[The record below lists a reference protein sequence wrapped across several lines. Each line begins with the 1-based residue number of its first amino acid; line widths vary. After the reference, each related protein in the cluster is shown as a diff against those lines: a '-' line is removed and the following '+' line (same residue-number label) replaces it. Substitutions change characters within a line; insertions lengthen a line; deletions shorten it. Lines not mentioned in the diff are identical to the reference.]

1 MARRIFFLILTV
13 LILPSP
19 TLEFLFNAK
28 VLSPSSNVHVDV
40 VNYVKGSIESHHEQF
55 HHSWRDYSILLLLV
69 IVLGTCFLSCCGIGI
84 YCIYRNLL
92 VRIQD
97 TSSPNLKN
105 PCSGPIRNLP

>member
-1 MARRIFFLILTV
+1 MVRRISFSILSV

-28 VLSPSSNVHVDV
+28 VLSPSPNVHVDV
-40 VNYVKGSIESHHEQF
+40 VNYVTGSIQSHHEQF

-69 IVLGTCFLSCCGIGI
+69 MVFGTCFLSCCGIGI

-92 VRIQD
+92 IRIQD
-97 TSSPNLKN
+97 TASPDVNK
-105 PCSGPIRNLP
+105 PCSSIRSLP